1 MSIYVRL
8 CSCNSARLTRVLSQ
22 HSIMMPFN
30 ISGISVRACV
40 VIAINEKSGKQGQ
53 GKMMANDSYLGSC
66 SVFVL
71 NSQIPS
77 YDRAEYGACL
87 V

>member
-1 MSIYVRL
+1 M
-8 CSCNSARLTRVLSQ
+8 
-22 HSIMMPFN
+22 
-30 ISGISVRACV
+30 